1 MNRVQVVAI
10 SWSLQYYHW
19 PTPLRAAY
27 SWTVSYQKLL
37 THELWFLSQI
47 IHRAANNQLFVAGV
61 SPAQDLTASYHAWG
75 HSMLCNPWCV
85 VVHEV
90 PHFSPLALLQWM
102 FVYNLTNCLLYLWL
116 DHPGVRWWW
125 VQMRRKASC
134 MERWTCQ
141 RWTESAAR
149 SQSLLRRDGT
159 STPSL
164 TRLAHNYNLLY
175 TQFHEYTFFAILVIH
190 DVGNIFPPKQ
200 AVCFVH

>member
-10 SWSLQYYHW
+10 SWSLQYCYW
-19 PTPLRAAY
+19 PSALGAAH

-37 THELWFLSQI
+37 VYSLLYGSVFSY
-47 IHRAANNQLFVAGV
+47 RAANNQLFVAGISSV
-61 SPAQDLTASYHAWG
+61 QDLTASYHSWG

-85 VVHEV
+85 VVHLV
-90 PHFSPLALLQWM
+90 QNFSPLALLQWM
-102 FVYNLTNCLLYLWL
+102 FIYNLTNCLLYLWL
-116 DHPGVRWWW
+116 NHPGVRWWW

-159 STPSL
+159 STQSL

-190 DVGNIFPPKQ
+190 DVGYIFSSKQ